1 MSDYYNRARK
11 ITQPVRWHWVPV
23 LFLALSLIAIGNAV
37 ILANNRLAPD
47 QSKIDSSSSSE
58 HDVASLRQML
68 KSAVERINELQQQLS
83 SEQAER
89 KLLSEQIDA
98 LAARVEKS
106 AEQKER
112 TLPSE
117 QVGALAARV
126 DSLERARTETTGSAK
141 RRNGQH

>member
-1 MSDYYNRARK
+1 MSDYFNRARK

-23 LFLALSLIAIGNAV
+23 LFLALSLIAIGNAI
-37 ILANNRLAPD
+37 ILASNRPSPD
-47 QSKIDSSSSSE
+47 QSKADSSSSPE
-58 HDVASLRQML
+58 HDAASLRQMAT
-68 KSAVERINELQQQLS
+68 SAVERINELQQQLS

-117 QVGALAARV
+117 QMGA
-126 DSLERARTETTGSAK
+126 
-141 RRNGQH
+141 

>member
-1 MSDYYNRARK
+1 MSDYFNRARK
-11 ITQPVRWHWVPV
+11 ITQPVRWHWVPL

-37 ILANNRLAPD
+37 ILASNRPAPD
-47 QSKIDSSSSSE
+47 QSKADSSSSPE
-58 HDVASLRQML
+58 HDVASLRQMA
-68 KSAVERINELQQQLS
+68 KSAMEQINDLRQQLS

-98 LAARVEKS
+98 LATRVEKS
-106 AEQKER
+106 AEQRER

-117 QVGALAARV
+117 QMGALAARV